1 MKESYLIVGGDIR
14 QEKLKDIL
22 EMKGKEVYHI
32 LYPADIKELD
42 NAGRYSNIVLPIP
55 LTKDG
60 ETLFSECDELKIKL
74 SFLID
79 KLKDNQKIYGS
90 GLMPHFNENGLDL
103 MKDSV
108 FKRANAVLTAQGAL
122 RLLLESTD
130 DYIVTKKV
138 LITGFGD
145 VAETLADLLRRVGLR
160 VHIKARSHKAL
171 LSAEMQGYGTSYL
184 KYNENSLGEYDYIF
198 STVPSEIFG
207 ERDILSMK
215 DEAIFFELASY
226 PYSADRNLFIKY
238 NKKYVSGSALPGKYL
253 PTASAKLIADFIL

>member
-1 MKESYLIVGGDIR
+1 MKESYLIIGGDIR
-14 QEKLKDIL
+14 QEKLKAIL

-42 NAGRYSNIVLPIP
+42 NAERYSHIVLPVP

-60 ETLFSECDELKIKL
+60 ETLYSECDELKIKL

-79 KLKDNQKIYGS
+79 KLRDNQKIYGS
-90 GLMPHFNENGLDL
+90 GLMPYFNENGLDL
-103 MKDSV
+103 MKDPL

-130 DYIVTKKV
+130 DYIVPKKV

-145 VAETLADLLRRVGLR
+145 VAETLADLLKRVGLR
-160 VHIKARSHKAL
+160 VCIKARSHKAL

-198 STVPSEIFG
+198 STVPAEIFG

-226 PYSADRNLFIKY
+226 PYGADRNLFIKY
-238 NKKYVSGSALPGKYL
+238 DKKYDELVLL
-253 PTASAKLIADFIL
+253 VF